1 MDIVIGSGPA
11 GLSAATALLARG
23 RHVTMID
30 GGKTLPPEGL
40 ARKTKSAST
49 PADQW
54 SQAQKDAWRDPQF
67 NPSDDRVHRYG
78 SNHWHEHLNASVQS
92 GSDWLATRASHAV
105 GGLSNV
111 WGSAVL
117 PNRQR
122 DIEDWPIT
130 VEDLAPHYAAIG
142 DLIPISGR
150 NDALQD
156 LFPALSMADRTP
168 LKSGPQGRKLLARL
182 DPLAEM
188 LRASGIHIGQAR
200 QAVGSGCQYC
210 GMCLHG
216 CPWDQIYSAA
226 HGLGT
231 LKAHPNFTYAP
242 GQLVRGFEDQGETI
256 RVHVQN
262 AEPLTAERLY
272 IGAGVLETA
281 QIVLRSALQ
290 PRPVKLK
297 DSRHFFLPFLHS
309 WSADEDPETT
319 PHHTLTEAFIE
330 IDDPSVSPYLT
341 HSQIYGWNGFFAREM
356 VSNYGKG
363 LPGSASLFGWLS
375 KRLMVA
381 QTFLHSAHCDEIELS
396 ISRGGDTLSARL
408 IENTERETV
417 MRAVQT
423 KLSRT
428 MRKAGLHALGFAARL
443 DAPGASFHS
452 GGTFAMSA
460 TPSDLQTDVYGR
472 LHGTKGVHIIDA
484 SVLPSIPAT
493 TITLSVMAN
502 AHRIGSVS

>member
-30 GGKTLPPEGL
+30 GGKTLPPEAA
-40 ARKTKSAST
+40 ARKAKLAST
-49 PADQW
+49 PADQLT
-54 SQAQKDAWRDPQF
+54 QAQKDAWRNPQF
-67 NPSDDRVHRYG
+67 NPDDARVHRYG
-78 SNHWHEHLNASVQS
+78 SNHWHEPLGTSVEAAT
-92 GSDWLATRASHAV
+92 DWLATRASYAV
-105 GGLSNV
+105 GGLSNI

-130 VEDLAPHYAAIG
+130 IDDLAPHYAAIG
-142 DLIPISGR
+142 GLMPISGR
-150 NDALQD
+150 SDALQD
-156 LFPALSMADRTP
+156 LFPALSMVGRTP
-168 LKSGPQGRKLLARL
+168 LRPGPQGQKLLARL
-182 DPLAEM
+182 DPLTEK
-188 LRASGIHIGQAR
+188 LRTSGIHIGQAR
-200 QAVGSGCQYC
+200 QAVGPDCQYC
-210 GMCLHG
+210 GLCLHG

-231 LKAHPNFTYAP
+231 LKAHPNFTYRP
-242 GQLVRGFEDQGETI
+242 GQLVRGFEDQGDTV

-262 AEPLTAERLY
+262 ADPLTAERLY

-281 QIVLRSALQ
+281 RIILGSVSQ

-297 DSRHFFLPFLHS
+297 DSRHFFLPFLHA
-309 WSADEDPETT
+309 WSADEDPESS

-330 IDDPSVSPYLT
+330 IDDPSVSPFLT

-363 LPGSASLFGWLS
+363 LPGTASLFGWLS

-381 QTFLHSAHCDEIELS
+381 QTFLHSAHCDEIELRLS
-396 ISRGGDTLSARL
+396 GDSDTLSASL
-408 IENTERETV
+408 IENKDSKPV
-417 MRAVQT
+417 MQAAQK
-423 KLSRT
+423 KLADT
-428 MRKAGLHALGFAARL
+428 LRKAGLHALGFAARM
-443 DAPGASFHS
+443 DGPGASFHS

-460 TPSDLQTDVYGR
+460 APTDLQTGPNGR
-472 LHGTKGVHIIDA
+472 LHGTQGVHIIDA

-502 AHRIGSVS
+502 AHRIGSLS